1 MATVLTIFL
10 TLLFTGVIG
19 MLTYF
24 TVSLTWIGLRIYFLK
39 FKIEEHPILIAMIED
54 VLQRICKEEGIR
66 VFHKTHEEINKG
78 VTEKKEEAVGLYVHA
93 KDAEHQKKYDDVRQV
108 IEKLEKKWKLPYKE
122 LCIIAGVEYNV
133 EEDSYVLPKILL
145 CKEKAEKYGG
155 LLSYYSTYFHEIGH
169 HFAIKAN
176 GDRSEEAADLIGYKL
191 VHENLPFFFQI
202 FPYINFHYR
211 LKKDD
216 LTTKELLKAY
226 FQYWQYLRIKN
237 KK

>member
-1 MATVLTIFL
+1 MATALTIFL
-10 TLLFTGVIG
+10 SLLFTGVIG
-19 MLTYF
+19 MFTYF
-24 TVSLTWIGLRIYFLK
+24 SVSLKWLSLRIYFLK

-54 VLQRICKEEGIR
+54 VLQRICKEEGVR
-66 VFHKTHEEINKG
+66 VFHKTYEEINKG

-93 KDAEHQKKYDDVRQV
+93 KDAEHQEKCDDARLTIERLERRWRQ
-108 IEKLEKKWKLPYKE
+108 PYKE
-122 LCIIAGVEYNV
+122 LCKIAGVECNV
-133 EEDSYVLPKILL
+133 EEDSYVLPKILI

-155 LLSYYSTYFHEIGH
+155 LLSYYSTYFHELGH
-169 HFAIKAN
+169 HFAIKGN

-191 VHENLPFFFQI
+191 VLENLPFFFQV

-211 LKKDD
+211 LKKKD
-216 LTTKELLKAY
+216 LTVKELLKAY